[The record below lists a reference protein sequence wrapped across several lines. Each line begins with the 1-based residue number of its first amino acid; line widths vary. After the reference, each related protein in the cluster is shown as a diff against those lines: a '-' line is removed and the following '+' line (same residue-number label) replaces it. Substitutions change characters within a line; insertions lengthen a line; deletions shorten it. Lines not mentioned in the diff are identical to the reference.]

1 MAQLRQDYQ
10 EFVKRGAALVV
21 IGPDGPRAFKRYW
34 AENEMPFTGLA
45 DVGSVVADMYDQEVN
60 LIKLGR
66 MPALFVIDKAG
77 LIRYQHYGKS
87 MSDIPANNVVFQVV
101 DQLLEEE
108 REEISRKES

>member
-1 MAQLRQDYQ
+1 
-10 EFVKRGAALVV
+10 
-21 IGPDGPRAFKRYW
+21 
-34 AENEMPFTGLA
+34 
-45 DVGSVVADMYDQEVN
+45 
-60 LIKLGR
+60 